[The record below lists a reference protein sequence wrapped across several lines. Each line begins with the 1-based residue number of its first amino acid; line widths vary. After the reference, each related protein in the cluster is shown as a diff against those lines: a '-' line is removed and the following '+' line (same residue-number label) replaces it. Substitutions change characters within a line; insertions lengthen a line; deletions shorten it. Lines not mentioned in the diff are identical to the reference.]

1 MAAGDSRDLDLGQ
14 SGGPA
19 HTTQASMIATPST
32 EPLHVPGPCYLSTH
46 CWCKQK
52 GATDSRVFSS
62 ATLEEPDRAR
72 RLVPLSRAPANRDRD
87 MGKKRSVGH
96 CLSLLTGVELRFAV
110 LTGCTFTPWWDHRAQ
125 HLLTKHRRSTLLL
138 GEVLKPNSG
147 LFPQTWG
154 TPQPPASLP
163 RMRQAGVGPWAAD
176 KHSFYFIMRLPVP
189 ERELKGRAQ
198 RVDFKKTK

>member
-52 GATDSRVFSS
+52 GATDSGVFSS

-87 MGKKRSVGH
+87 MGKKRSGGH
-96 CLSLLTGVELRFAV
+96 CLSLLTGVELRYTV
-110 LTGCTFTPWWDHRAQ
+110 LTGCTSTLWWDHRAQ
-125 HLLTKHRRSTLLL
+125 HLLKKHSRSTLLL
-138 GEVLKPNSG
+138 GKVLKPNSG

-154 TPQPPASLP
+154 IPNRPLLCPGCDRLGWAHGLQTSTAFISLRVSLSP
-163 RMRQAGVGPWAAD
+163 KGNWKAGLGE
-176 KHSFYFIMRLPVP
+176 SI
-189 ERELKGRAQ
+189 
-198 RVDFKKTK
+198 